1 MSEARRDK
9 LGAQMVAVAA
19 ALLTAALLLFR
30 LFVYE
35 SPARAS
41 TAAASSPKAA
51 PILKYAVV
59 LQVEGR
65 VEHGTA
71 SGAWASL
78 APGQKLRADDRL
90 RTFEHGRTQL
100 GIDGKSRVT
109 IDEDSEVAIAEL
121 TEKVHRFRLTRGRM
135 DAEYTSD
142 GKRVLKVEDEAGG
155 TVAEAAEAR
164 FSVLSSGTAVAVATT
179 SGGVDLTAQMK
190 TVRLAAGESSVA
202 VVGAIPSQPARI
214 PTAVVLK
221 VANTVTGASA
231 ALCADVEG
239 KADPGAQVLVDGEP
253 ASITTDGSFR
263 VSVKRKAGK
272 RAVRVAMRDAAG
284 RTRVRNVPCSPA
296 PAPID
301 DMAIR
306 WRQP

>member
-9 LGAQMVAVAA
+9 LGAQMVLAAA
-19 ALLTAALLLFR
+19 ALLALAVLLFR
-30 LFVYE
+30 FFVYE
-35 SPARAS
+35 SPSRP
-41 TAAASSPKAA
+41 AASSPPAAPAA
-51 PILKYAVV
+51 PILKHAVV

-71 SGAWASL
+71 DGSWSSL
-78 APGQKLRADDRL
+78 SPGQKLRADDRL
-90 RTFEHGRTQL
+90 RTFQHGRTQL
-100 GIDGKSRVT
+100 GIDGRSRVT

-135 DAEYTSD
+135 DAEYESD
-142 GKRVLKVEDEAGG
+142 GKRVLRVEDDGG
-155 TVAEAAEAR
+155 ATVAEAAEAR
-164 FSVLSSGTAVAVATT
+164 FSVLSNGTALAVATS
-179 SGGVDLTAQMK
+179 SGDVDLTAQNK

-202 VVGAIPSQPARI
+202 LVGNGPSQPARI
-214 PTAVVLK
+214 PTSVVLK
-221 VANTVTGASA
+221 VANTVAGASA
-231 ALCADVEG
+231 ALCAEVEG
-239 KADPGAQVLVDGEP
+239 RADPGAQVLVDGEP
-253 ASITTDGSFR
+253 APVTPEGAFR

-272 RAVRVAMRDAAG
+272 RAVRIAMRDAAG